1 MDVLG
6 WQLELSRPSWL
17 WGLLILPLVWYAACR
32 SLTGFGATRR
42 AVSLAIRSVVVVSL
56 VLVLAGAGMVPPES
70 EPEVP
75 GAEIEPP
82 AKVREKGP
90 VAAEVARPVRVLLV
104 AAEPQAAD
112 ALAAALAEANILV
125 ERRAPENL
133 PKTPAEW
140 ETFALVVLCNV
151 PAAAMPTAQMEVL
164 RDYVREGGGLV
175 AVGGDRAFTPG
186 RYRQT
191 PLEEAL
197 PVVSA
202 AVREPERPSRAVVFV
217 IDCSRSM
224 AEGGAIELA
233 KEATCGA
240 VESLGPEDQ
249 IGVLAF
255 NESSRWL
262 SPIRRLTDKNR
273 VLGDI
278 RSLKAGGQTD
288 MGPAIDKA
296 YLALREAPARR
307 KHIVLLTDG
316 ISHPADFEGLARE
329 IAGSGITMST
339 VALGKDASRPLLETL
354 ARIGNGRFYPRDT
367 PADLSR
373 IFELEAAG
381 ATGHGVREGAFH
393 PKVAGPAPF
402 LAGVDLSKVPPLLG
416 YVETVAKPASERIL
430 VSQSGD
436 PLLVWWRF
444 GKGTSVA
451 FTSDAQDRWAAEW
464 LSWPGFKPFWVQLAR
479 HAMRPVV
486 STPPAVSAAEPVESR
501 VPPVPRSIPL
511 GYYLLAAAAVVFTL
525 DVAVRRWPSL
535 NSKSEARNP
544 KRIQM
549 TETRNPKR
557 Y

>member
-17 WGLLILPLVWYAACR
+17 WGLLILPLIWYAACR
-32 SLTGFGATRR
+32 SLTGFGAIRR
-42 AVSLAIRSVVVVSL
+42 AISLAIRSVLVIGL
-56 VLVLAGAGMVPPES
+56 VLVLAGAGLVPPDFD
-70 EPEVP
+70 PEV
-75 GAEIEPP
+75 AVSEVRPP
-82 AKVREKGP
+82 AKAREKGP
-90 VAAEVARPVRVLLV
+90 VSAEAARPVRVLLV

-112 ALAAALAEANILV
+112 ALAGALGEAKIPV
-125 ERRAPENL
+125 ERRGPEDL
-133 PKTPAEW
+133 PKTPSEW

-151 PAAAMPTAQMEVL
+151 PAAAMAPAQMEML
-164 RDYVREGGGLV
+164 RDYVREGGGLIV
-175 AVGGDRAFTPG
+175 VGGDRAFTPG

-217 IDCSRSM
+217 IDCSGSM
-224 AEGGAIELA
+224 GEGGAIELA

-262 SPIRRLTDKNR
+262 SPIRRLTDKDQ

-339 VALGKDASRPLLETL
+339 VALGKEASRPLLETL

-381 ATGHGVREGAFH
+381 ATGLGIREGAFH
-393 PKVAGPAPF
+393 PKVTGPAPF
-402 LAGVDLSKVPPLLG
+402 LAGVDLAKAPALLG
-416 YVETVAKPASERIL
+416 YVETVAKPASQRIL
-430 VSQSGD
+430 VSQAGD

-486 STPPAVSAAEPVESR
+486 STPRVSPAADPEESR
-501 VPPVPRSIPL
+501 VRPVPRTMPL
-511 GYYLLAAAAVVFTL
+511 GYYLLVAVAVVFTL
-525 DVAVRRWPSL
+525 DVAARRAGIPACL
-535 NSKSEARNP
+535 
-544 KRIQM
+544 
-549 TETRNPKR
+549 
-557 Y
+557 